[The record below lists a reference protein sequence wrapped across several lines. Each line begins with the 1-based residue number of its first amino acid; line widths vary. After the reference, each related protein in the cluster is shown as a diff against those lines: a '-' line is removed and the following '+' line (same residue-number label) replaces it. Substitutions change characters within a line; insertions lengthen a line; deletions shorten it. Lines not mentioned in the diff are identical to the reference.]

1 MMLSPNRRAGWID
14 PGSVGMPEMT
24 SATAIER
31 EFNPSYSLFPNFI
44 LPISASGMPA
54 VVLWPETLRTSSM
67 QVLWFAPDWGAVRV
81 TFVGNTHH
89 KL

>member
-24 SATAIER
+24 SATAIEC

-44 LPISASGMPA
+44 VALAAGNVADSAM
-54 VVLWPETLRTSSM
+54 R
-67 QVLWFAPDWGAVRV
+67 
-81 TFVGNTHH
+81 
-89 KL
+89 